1 MERLTVVTPVLLW
14 AVSGAAAGGRSRRRW
29 EECKPAAAAV
39 GGAAPLAAFAGLSW
53 EVSLLTL

>member
-1 MERLTVVTPVLLW
+1 MVTPVLLW